1 MKIIKFILIVCP
13 LFTFAQN
20 SFPTAST
27 NPLWH
32 VEMGNFFGNP
42 QTADFNL
49 GNNVEIEGKIY
60 QEIKSTSTQDP
71 QPSLNGYVRTENK
84 KVYIRTFN
92 PWDRGNLSKEKLMY
106 DFSLEV
112 NKKIYCAALSLEN
125 PADSTLCWAVST
137 DSMVFRGVKRK
148 VWKMLYFESTGIT
161 DPPNR
166 NVPATWIEGIGSTA
180 HPFFPLYCISE
191 GCEAYSGI
199 VCMHESNVL
208 KFLSPRYA
216 SCDSLIRTNFIEAIM
231 EADVKLYP
239 RLVSHQLT
247 VENKNFK
254 NLNLQITNSL
264 GQIFITKQLEIGTNT
279 IDVTAL
285 ASGFYF
291 ALISDGHKRRVEKF
305 VKN

>member
-1 MKIIKFILIVCP
+1 MKIIKFVLIICP

-32 VEMGNFFGNP
+32 VATGNFFGVP

-71 QPSLNGYVRTENK
+71 QPVLNGYVRNENK
-84 KVYIRTFN
+84 KVYIRNFN

-112 NKKIYCAALSLEN
+112 NKKIYCAAFSLEN
-125 PADSTLCWAVST
+125 PADTTLCWAVST
-137 DSMVFRGVKRK
+137 DSIVYRGVKRK
-148 VWKMLYFESTGIT
+148 IWNVLYSEAILLPT
-161 DPPNR
+161 DPPH
-166 NVPATWIEGIGSTA
+166 NVPAIWIEGIGTTT
-180 HPFFPLYCISE
+180 HPFFPFYCISE
-191 GCEAYSGI
+191 GCEASSALI
-199 VCMHESNVL
+199 CMRESDVL
-208 KFLSPRYA
+208 KYLSPRYS
-216 SCDSLIRTNFIEAIM
+216 SCDSLITTSSKEAINDN
-231 EADVKLYP
+231 DVKLYP
-239 RLVSHQLT
+239 KLASHQLT
-247 VENKNFK
+247 VENKKFN

-279 IDVTAL
+279 IDVTSL

>member
-1 MKIIKFILIVCP
+1 MKIITIIIALCP
-13 LFTFAQN
+13 LYALAQN
-20 SFPTAST
+20 SFPNAAT

-32 VEMGNFFGNP
+32 IEMGNFFGAP
-42 QTADFNL
+42 QVADFSL

-71 QPSLNGYVRTENK
+71 QPVLNGYVRNENK
-84 KVYIRTFN
+84 KVYIRTFD
-92 PWDRGNLSKEKLMY
+92 PWNRGNLSKEKLMY

-112 NKKIYCAALSLEN
+112 NKKIYCAAFSLEN

-148 VWKMLYFESTGIT
+148 VWNMRYFESTGIS

-166 NVPATWIEGIGSTA
+166 NVPETWIEGIGSTA

-191 GCEAYSGI
+191 GCEAYSAI

-208 KFLSPRYA
+208 KFLSPRYS
-216 SCDSLIRTNFIEAIM
+216 SCDSLITTSSQEAIYGN
-231 EADVKLYP
+231 DIKLYP
-239 RLVSHQLT
+239 KLASHQLT
-247 VENKNFK
+247 VENKNFN

-264 GQIFITKQLEIGTNT
+264 GQIFITKQLAIGTNS